1 MSDMRELYQEVLLD
15 HYKKPRNFGG
25 LEGANRR
32 CDGHNPLC
40 GDRIT
45 VFLLV
50 QDDAIEEA
58 AFEGSS
64 CAICTASA
72 SVMTEMLKGK
82 TVAEAEGLFA
92 AFRDIVTGEPSQVPD
107 TAGRGDLAAFVGV
120 REFPVRV
127 KCATLPWHTMLAAL
141 ANEGESVTTE

>member
-1 MSDMRELYQEVLLD
+1 MSEMRELYQEILLD
-15 HYKKPRNFGG
+15 HYKKPRNFGS
-25 LEGANRR
+25 LEGANRQ

-45 VFLLV
+45 VFLLIR
-50 QDDAIEEA
+50 DDAIEEA
-58 AFEGSS
+58 TFDGSS

-72 SVMTEMLKGK
+72 SVMTELLKGK
-82 TVAEAEGLFA
+82 SVAEAEGLFA
-92 AFRDIVTGEPSQVPD
+92 IFRDIVTGEPSDTPD
-107 TAGRGDLAAFVGV
+107 TTGRGDLAAFVGV

-141 ANEGESVTTE
+141 AHQDDSVTTE